1 MHDNFD
7 HYLFNGHLR
16 KQKASGVILSGG
28 LCSRHGGRN
37 KALIDVGGEKIIDR
51 IYQVMKGIFDD
62 LILVTNEPNV
72 YRHLDAKIVTDIYPC
87 RSAMTGLHA
96 GLNAAEN
103 THAFFTACDAP
114 LIKKELVELMLENY
128 RSDYDVLV
136 PETSAGMEPLF
147 AVYSKRCLPFIEHH
161 LEQHNF
167 KIRDVYK
174 YLNVSSV
181 REETLRCKDD
191 ELISFFNINTP
202 ELVDVARD
210 MIG

>member
-1 MHDNFD
+1 MQDNFD
-7 HYLFNGHLR
+7 HYMFNEQPR

-37 KALIDVGGEKIIDR
+37 KALIAVGGEKIIDR

-62 LILVTNEPNV
+62 LIVVTNEPDV
-72 YRHLDAKIVTDIYPC
+72 YEHLDVKIVKDIYPC
-87 RSAMTGLHA
+87 RSALTGLHA

-128 RSDYDVLV
+128 HSDYDVLV
-136 PETSAGMEPLF
+136 PETKAGMEPLF

-161 LEQHNF
+161 LEQNNF

-174 YLNVSSV
+174 YLNVNNV
-181 REETLRCKDD
+181 DEETLRGKDD

-202 ELVDVARD
+202 ELIDAVRE
-210 MIG
+210 MID